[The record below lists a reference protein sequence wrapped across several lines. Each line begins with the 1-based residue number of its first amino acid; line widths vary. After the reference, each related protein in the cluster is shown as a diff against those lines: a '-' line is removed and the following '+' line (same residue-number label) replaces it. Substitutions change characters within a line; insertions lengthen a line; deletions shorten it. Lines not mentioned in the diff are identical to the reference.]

1 MGDFND
7 HGVTA
12 TEDIN
17 GLTRRSSI
25 VSVLSEPNG
34 EIAET
39 KKGVSAETV
48 DFVPTKRY
56 DFRFSREQIL
66 YLKRGKCFTR

>member
-1 MGDFND
+1 MSDFND

-12 TEDIN
+12 TEDIT

-25 VSVLSEPNG
+25 VSVLSEPNPG
-34 EIAET
+34 IVET
-39 KKGVSAETV
+39 KKGVTTEAV

-66 YLKRGKCFTR
+66 HIKRGMCFKR